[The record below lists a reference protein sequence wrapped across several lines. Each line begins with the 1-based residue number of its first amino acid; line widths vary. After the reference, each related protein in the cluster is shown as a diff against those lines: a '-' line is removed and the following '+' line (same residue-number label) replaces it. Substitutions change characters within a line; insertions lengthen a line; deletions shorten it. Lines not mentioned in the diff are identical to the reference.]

1 MENLDLNKRIL
12 VLDKDTRILSVV
24 DEIMHVG
31 HYDMHIV
38 FDPNAV
44 YDKARDIKPDLVI
57 LDYLLLNNECEQICQ
72 DFKNDP
78 EMSGIPIIVVAKY
91 KTRKVTADS
100 YKCDALFVK
109 PLDVPLFAS
118 RMDYL
123 MAS

>member
-1 MENLDLNKRIL
+1 MNKRIL
-12 VLDKDTRILSVV
+12 VLDKDTRILSAA
-24 DEIMHVG
+24 DEIMHEG

-44 YDKARDIKPDLVI
+44 FGKARDIKPDLVI
-57 LDYLLLNNECEQICQ
+57 LDYLLLNNHCQQICQ

-78 EMSGIPIIVVAKY
+78 EMSGIPIIVVTKN
-91 KTRKVTADS
+91 KTRKATADS

-109 PLDVPLFAS
+109 PLDVALFAS
-118 RMDYL
+118 RMNYL